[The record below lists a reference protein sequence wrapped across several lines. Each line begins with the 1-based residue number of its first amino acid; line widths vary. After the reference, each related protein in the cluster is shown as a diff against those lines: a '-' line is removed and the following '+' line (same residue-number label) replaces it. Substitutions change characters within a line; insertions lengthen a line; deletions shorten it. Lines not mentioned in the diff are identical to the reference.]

1 MPLIWFPAAGDAIA
15 LDQQWTAY
23 IAATYSTM
31 QLFPHLQ
38 SSDLH
43 GDEHPVT
50 FAPGDSLVLLK
61 ITESSSRC
69 QDPSVTLIV
78 KSCGDRSRIGATFT
92 LRMSALRSMSGA
104 LESTR
109 NPTAGTACYKA
120 LAMGHKPKPTS
131 RASSLRRAQ
140 RALVDACAGS
150 HTAAAVKIAKWI
162 ISEFASKGIRRRW
175 TTDPHTQQEIL
186 ASLRCDPGVRYVQSP
201 WIMTSEAKR
210 SDGYVREFRVTLDKW
225 DDSLVGVRAPG
236 GLRVTSARDGSVIS
250 VEEL

>member
-1 MPLIWFPAAGDAIA
+1 MIWFPAAGDAIA

-31 QLFPHLQ
+31 QLFPRLQ
-38 SSDLH
+38 SSDLR

-69 QDPSVTLIV
+69 PDPSVTLIM

-92 LRMSALRSMSGA
+92 LRASALRSMSGA

-109 NPTAGTACYKA
+109 NPTAGAACYKA
-120 LAMGHKPKPTS
+120 LAMGRKLKPAS
-131 RASSLRRAQ
+131 RAVSLRRAQ

-150 HTAAAVKIAKWI
+150 HTADAIKIAEWI
-162 ISEFASKGIRRRW
+162 ISELARKGIRRRW
-175 TTDPHTQQEIL
+175 TTE
-186 ASLRCDPGVRYVQSP
+186 RCDPGVRYVQSP

-210 SDGYVREFRVTLDKW
+210 SDGYVREFCVTLDKW
-225 DDSLVGVRAPG
+225 DDSVIGVRAPG
-236 GLRVTSARDGSVIS
+236 GLRVSSGRDGSVIS
-250 VEEL
+250 VEELQ